1 MLQGLN
7 QKGSSAGDHDGSDK
21 AASTGGKWHTD
32 QRSGDATALDDG
44 THRFIAN
51 FCGGG
56 DARLSFRWRDDLNE
70 DSWVDVH
77 YETGSMVGVDLDA
90 LTDELIEHKHTSCGR
105 MSISFCYNVLVDD
118 IITAA
123 TPEAI
128 AAVAVQQVDIRL
140 VRLSPFVQCQ
150 RAAAA
155 LPPLP
160 PLAPLPRDLTPLRCH
175 PLLLGASGQLLYF
188 RLH

>member
-123 TPEAI
+123 TPGGDRCCGG
-128 AAVAVQQVDIRL
+128 AAGRHSAGTSLALCAVPAGGR
-140 VRLSPFVQCQ
+140 RPSTPSPT
-150 RAAAA
+150 RS
-155 LPPLP
+155 
-160 PLAPLPRDLTPLRCH
+160 APT
-175 PLLLGASGQLLYF
+175 
-188 RLH
+188 